1 MKHTMIALALAALA
15 GCATTPTAPVPHV
28 IWTDSVRETHTQ
40 CSLFAWHAIPAGTVF
55 RGCYIVGADIII
67 VTRGDLAA
75 YQHELL
81 HARCQR
87 VPADRRCVGHFA
99 PVPTYARS

>member
-1 MKHTMIALALAALA
+1 MKHAMIALALTVLT
-15 GCATTPTAPVPHV
+15 GCATTPTAPAPHI
-28 IWTDSVRETHTQ
+28 IWTDSARETHAQ
-40 CSLFAWHAIPAGTVF
+40 CALFAWNAIPPGVMF
-55 RGCYIVGADIII
+55 QGCYIVGADIII

-87 VPADRRCVGHFA
+87 VPTDRRCTGHFT
-99 PVPTYARS
+99 PVVARASS